1 MGAPPYKLLIIDD
14 SALVRNI
21 LAKGLAQ
28 DPDINVVGTANDPY
42 DARDKIIQ
50 YKPDVLTLDVE
61 MPRMDGVE
69 FLRRLLPQYPIPVVM
84 VSALT
89 ERGKAIT
96 LDALDAGAIDFVTK
110 PSYGVASGLNN
121 MLNELAEKVKMAAKI
136 DVSHL
141 KKHIHTKKPTPIT
154 PTALAVSTDKVIAIG
169 ASTGGTEAIRSII
182 TRFPRNISGVII
194 VQHMPAGFTS
204 MFSKRLNEISQV
216 EVKEA
221 QSGDRVMNGR
231 VLIAPGDHHMELVRS
246 GGLYKVVC
254 REQGDKVCGHKP
266 SVEVLFRSVAKHA
279 GANALGVMLTGMGH
293 DGADGMVVMREAG
306 ARTMA
311 QDEESCVVFGM
322 PKEAYVR
329 GGAERLVPLDDMPRE
344 IIRVL
349 SSMK

>member
-1 MGAPPYKLLIIDD
+1 MGAPYKLLIIDD

-21 LAKGLAQ
+21 LEKGLSQ
-28 DPDINVVGTANDPY
+28 DPDINVVGTAKDPY
-42 DARDKIIQ
+42 DARDKILQ
-50 YKPDVLTLDVE
+50 LRPDVLTLDVE

-69 FLRRLLPQYPIPVVM
+69 FLRRLLPQYPLPVVM

-110 PSYGVASGLNN
+110 PSYGVASGLNS
-121 MLNELAEKVKMAAKI
+121 MLNELAGKVKMAAKI

-141 KKHIHTKKPTPIT
+141 KKAKRHEEKKTPIQQ
-154 PTALAVSTDKVIAIG
+154 TALAVSTDKVIAIG

-182 TRFPRNISGVII
+182 TQFPRNISGVVI

-231 VLIAPGDHHMELVRS
+231 VLIAPGGHHMELVRS
-246 GGLYKVVC
+246 GGLYKVIC
-254 REQGDKVCGHKP
+254 REQGENVCGHKP

-279 GANALGVMLTGMGH
+279 GSNALGVMLTGMGH

-329 GGAERLVPLDDMPRE
+329 GGAEKLIPLDDMPRE